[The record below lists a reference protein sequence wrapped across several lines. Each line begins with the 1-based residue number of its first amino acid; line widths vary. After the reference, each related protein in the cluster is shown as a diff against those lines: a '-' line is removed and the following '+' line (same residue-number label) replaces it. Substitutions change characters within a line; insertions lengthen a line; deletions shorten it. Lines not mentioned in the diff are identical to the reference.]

1 MTFRASMQRS
11 GSTAIGRIALL
22 LVAVLMV
29 SGCSKSEQL
38 SVVRAIAAGISQA
51 NPFFKE
57 DGRLGKDL
65 RLPEARPSGG
75 IQASNSPG
83 LYGGATGGDDGSSG
97 QDDDGGATGEFG
109 GSTRPG
115 TCDVEKLK
123 NFLTDSKNS
132 AKAQEWAR
140 IRNISTAEIPGHIDQ
155 LTPVVLR
162 HDTLVTNHEYK
173 DGKAVP
179 FDALLQA
186 GIAIL
191 VDRQGLPAVKCSCGN
206 PLLPYKGNIK
216 KTSVQFRDG
225 NKKWPGY
232 QQDRIVV
239 VKPPPGNQ
247 KIERLQLVD
256 VHDPDH
262 GINRPIGTEG
272 EDDKSFDTHAEFRVP
287 AVTQTT
293 FAAAAQSL
301 ADHGLAMAYDGDSL
315 PADDALV
322 TASRPTEGSTLEW
335 GAAVT
340 LFVQTPPEDSGGGP
354 TTPPDPG
361 GATPGP
367 GGSSPVPGSSS
378 TGPGGSSTGPG
389 ESSTG
394 PGATSTGPG
403 ASGGAPDTTAPTPS
417 GGASGPSSPVG
428 GSASGGDSGS
438 PGTSPPPPGSG
449 GGTDSEPPVRSPTAS
464 PPAPST
470 PTSESADPTETES
483 VSTGPASTGP
493 TTSDSISTGST
504 STGPTPSSAP
514 ASSAPS

>member
-1 MTFRASMQRS
+1 MTFRVSMQRS
-11 GSTAIGRIALL
+11 GLTAGRRIALL

-38 SVVRAIAAGISQA
+38 SAVRAIAAGISQA

-57 DGRLGKDL
+57 DGRLGKDMH
-65 RLPEARPSGG
+65 LPEARPSGG

-83 LYGGATGGDDGSSG
+83 LYGGTTDGDDSATGGDDGSSG

-109 GSTRPG
+109 GSTKPG

-123 NFLTDSKNS
+123 NFLMDSKNS

-140 IRNISTAEIPGHIDQ
+140 VRNIGTDEIPGHIDQ

-162 HDTLVTNHEYK
+162 HDTLVTNHEYNN
-173 DGKAVP
+173 GKAVP

-191 VDRQGLPAVKCSCGN
+191 VDPQGLPAVKCSCGN
-206 PLLPYKGNIK
+206 PLLPYKGNVK
-216 KTSVQFRDG
+216 KASVQFTGG
-225 NKKWPGY
+225 NKKWAGY

-239 VKPPPGNQ
+239 VEPPPGSH

-272 EDDKSFDTHAEFRVP
+272 EDDKSFDPHAELRVP
-287 AVTQTT
+287 AVTRTT

-301 ADHGLAMAYDGDSL
+301 ADAGLVLAYDGDSL

-322 TASRPTEGSTLEW
+322 TASQPTEGSALEW

-340 LFVQTPPEDSGGGP
+340 LFVQAPPEDSGGL
-354 TTPPDPG
+354 TAPPDSG
-361 GATPGP
+361 GATTGP
-367 GGSSPVPGSSS
+367 GESSTVPGESS
-378 TGPGGSSTGPG
+378 TGPDPGKSSTGPG
-389 ESSTG
+389 ESST
-394 PGATSTGPG
+394 S
-403 ASGGAPDTTAPTPS
+403 PDTTSSAPS
-417 GGASGPSSPVG
+417 GGTSGPSSPGDGSPSG
-428 GSASGGDSGS
+428 GSSGS
-438 PGTSPPPPGSG
+438 PLTSTPPGG
-449 GGTDSEPPVRSPTAS
+449 AESEPPVRSLT
-464 PPAPST
+464 PST
-470 PTSESADPTETES
+470 PPPTTPTSDSADPTETES
-483 VSTGPASTGP
+483 VSTGPTSSGSTTTGSTTTGP
-493 TTSDSISTGST
+493 TLSG
-504 STGPTPSSAP
+504 AP
-514 ASSAPS
+514 ASSAAS